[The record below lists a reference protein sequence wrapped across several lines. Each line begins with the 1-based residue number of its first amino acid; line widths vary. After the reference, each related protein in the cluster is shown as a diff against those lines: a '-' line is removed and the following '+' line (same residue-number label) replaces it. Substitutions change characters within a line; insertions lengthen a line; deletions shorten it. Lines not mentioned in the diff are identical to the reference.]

1 MKEEYLEY
9 AVLLEKAIAGFYEQ
23 LKKQDKLGRIKQV
36 LEFMETHSMEHAERL
51 SEASRSLSKPALGDS
66 MIMDYQ
72 NFVTRKVYE
81 QVDQE
86 HDLLKILQAL
96 ADSEEKLGDL
106 YNTIS
111 DVMGQLSSH
120 YTHVAEKFREIARD
134 EYRHRDLLLA
144 DKKRLEQKK

>member
-1 MKEEYLEY
+1 MKEEYLDY

-23 LKKQDKLGRIKQV
+23 LKNQDKLGRIKQV

-51 SEASRSLSKPALGDS
+51 EEVSQSLSKPSLGDNAVL
-66 MIMDYQ
+66 DYQ

-86 HDLLKILQAL
+86 HDLLKILSVL
-96 ADSEEKLGDL
+96 ANSEEKLGDL

-111 DVMGQLSSH
+111 DVMGQLSQH
-120 YTHVAEKFREIARD
+120 YINVAEKFKEIARD